1 MSDTALVPN
10 TPPTLIPFF
19 TIQLEPYGLVIAKH
33 FHRHEVAK
41 AHSPGQSEAAPRVS
55 NATSNPQPCNP
66 LIRWALLF
74 RFDRFCSSLIEIF
87 SPRHISSYI
96 FIVPCY
102 TWAQTCIGNREMAV
116 NVGMGCCINKY
127 FAKNK
132 RHFTKKNTYTC
143 VGIRKN
149 ILILHRQLHCMQKLT
164 SIGMLLLT

>member
-1 MSDTALVPN
+1 MPN

-74 RFDRFCSSLIEIF
+74 RFDRFCSSSIEIF
-87 SPRHISSYI
+87 SPRHISSYS
-96 FIVPCY
+96 FIVPCD
-102 TWAQTCIGNREMAV
+102 TWAQTCIGNRKMAV
-116 NVGMGCCINKY
+116 NVGMVCCINKY

-132 RHFTKKNTYTC
+132 RHFTKKKHIYVRWYSKKYPNFASPITLYAEAAIC
-143 VGIRKN
+143 WHAFPSVMRQN
-149 ILILHRQLHCMQKLT
+149 I
-164 SIGMLLLT
+164 